1 MSWTVF
7 FAISVGCLVASVIMA
22 LTQGKTKYRSGKI
35 IDSTRLIF
43 VGVAMSAVVLFI
55 PICYSAYSPGNIP
68 ETILLS
74 IYNTI
79 GLFVVAGD
87 FSVITGSLAE
97 ASPVIFRCYTV
108 LFAILYAAA
117 PVMTFGFVLS
127 FFKNTSAYK
136 RYVTH
141 FKTDAYIFSKLN
153 EKSLALADSLLG
165 DKKPPLLVFT
175 DVWDREDTSDEDLID
190 KAKSIGAV
198 CFATDVLAT
207 NFSFHSGHS
216 TLNFFMIDEDETE
229 NLENALRFIDKYRN
243 RDNTN
248 LYVFSD
254 RDASELL
261 LTNAFNTAEK
271 SDDGNLMRIK
281 VRRIN
286 EVRSLVCRTLYEDG
300 YENIFSTAVDKP
312 DGKHIHA
319 LVVGMGRHGTEMTK
333 ALSWFCQ
340 MDGYIPMISCV
351 DLNGDAEDKFASLCP
366 ELMDPALNGRY
377 DIPGEMKNH
386 IQIHSSMDV
395 DSSTFDKLIRD
406 LPQITYIFV
415 ALGNDEKNISVA
427 VKLRMLTQRKKYYP
441 AIQAVI
447 SNTEKREALTGIV
460 NFKNQA
466 YDIQFIGDMKD
477 TCSEKVILGSEL
489 EKKALERHLK
499 WGQEKQF
506 WQFDYNYRSSIA
518 SAIHG
523 EMKHKCGI
531 PGIEKAPAERTED
544 QRQNIRILEHRRW
557 NAYMR
562 SEGYVYSG
570 STERSS
576 RDDLAK
582 THNCL
587 VAFEKLPLEE
597 QVKDDD

>member
-22 LTQGKTKYRSGKI
+22 LAQGKTKYRSGKL
-35 IDSTRLIF
+35 IDSTRLFF

-108 LFAILYAAA
+108 LFAILYVAA

-141 FKTDAYIFSKLN
+141 YKTDAYIFSKLN
-153 EKSLALADSLLG
+153 EKSLALADSLLESEEA
-165 DKKPPLLVFT
+165 PFLVFT
-175 DVWDREDTSDEDLID
+175 DVWDREDASDEDLID

-207 NFSFHSGHS
+207 NFNLHSKRS
-216 TLNFFMIDEDETE
+216 TLNFFMIDCDEAE
-229 NLENALRFIDKYRN
+229 NLENALRFIDKYKHRE
-243 RDNTN
+243 NTN

-254 RDASELL
+254 RVESELL
-261 LTNAFNTAEK
+261 LTNAFNTEQA
-271 SDDGNLMRIK
+271 DTDGNQLKVK
-281 VRRIN
+281 VRRVN
-286 EVRSLVCRTLYEDG
+286 EVRSLVYRTLYEDG
-300 YENIFSTAVDKP
+300 YEKVFSTAAQEP

-340 MDGYIPMISCV
+340 MDGYLPLISCV
-351 DLNGDAEDKFASLCP
+351 DVNQDAEDQFAGKCP
-366 ELMDPALNGRY
+366 ELMAPTLNGHY
-377 DIPGEMKNH
+377 DIPGEMRNH
-386 IQIHSSMDV
+386 IKIYSGVDV
-395 DSSTFDKLIRD
+395 DSYAFDKLIEE

-415 ALGNDEKNISVA
+415 ALGNDERNISA
-427 VKLRMLTQRKKYYP
+427 SVKLRMLTQRKKHHP

-447 SNTEKREALTGIV
+447 RNSEKRDALTGIV
-460 NFKNQA
+460 NFKNQS

-477 TCSEKVILGSEL
+477 TCSQKVILGSDL
-489 EKKALERHLK
+489 EGKALARHLK
-499 WGQEKQF
+499 WGEEKQF
-506 WQFDYNYRSSIA
+506 WQFDYNYRSSVA

-531 PGIEKAPAERTED
+531 SGIEKAPADRTEE
-544 QRQNIRILEHRRW
+544 QRKNIRILEHRRW

-570 STERSS
+570 STDKNS
-576 RDDLAK
+576 RDDIAK
-582 THNCL
+582 THHCL
-587 VAFEKLPLEE
+587 VSFDKLSPEE
-597 QVKDDD
+597 QAKDDD